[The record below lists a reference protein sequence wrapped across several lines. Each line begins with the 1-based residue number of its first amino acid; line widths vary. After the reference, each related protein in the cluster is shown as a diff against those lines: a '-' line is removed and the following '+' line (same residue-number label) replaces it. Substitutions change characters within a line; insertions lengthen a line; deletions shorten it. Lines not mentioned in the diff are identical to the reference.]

1 MGSIQAILKAELPSW
16 LIIYTTATSE
26 SATSTVCTVAI
37 NTTGFYLY
45 YQKIGFTEKAIEAI
59 SEKFGTGVTYWTYEG
74 YRLLI
79 GGQGWNCLANYALLF
94 ALIPL
99 LNRIRPLNLNIG

>member
-1 MGSIQAILKAELPSW
+1 MYYKESW
-16 LIIYTTATSE
+16 LDKLDRKFGRHAVPNLMTIL
-26 SATSTVCTVAI
+26 TVCTVAI

-59 SEKFGTGVTYWTYEG
+59 SEKFGTGVTYWTYVG